1 MKRNFQ
7 INQVML
13 CRPLYT
19 SQITEAVVTGIL
31 RSNPSENFGKF
42 LENTPVVEYYISKA
56 TVASLV
62 WARLSEGRAV
72 YYQLYFSKQY
82 SWY

>member
-13 CRPLYT
+13 CRLLYT

-31 RSNPSENFGKF
+31 RSNLSENFGKF

-62 WARLSEGRAV
+62 
-72 YYQLYFSKQY
+72 
-82 SWY
+82 